1 LIEGSINLSLLLQLC
16 GMSSHLNPR
25 VSVNNDS
32 LEELTEVINMELLSC
47 SVSPFLHENVV
58 GNYIHLALEA
68 AS

>member
-1 LIEGSINLSLLLQLC
+1 
-16 GMSSHLNPR
+16 MSSHLNPR